1 MFSTN
6 NAHETAATFS
16 YYWCSRK
23 GTIKETYIQPLMLEH
38 PHVLHLLYKRHKDS
52 IPKLERWAPRSR
64 RRREG
69 DGWDV
74 GRDTNGTDA
83 QVVKDFLT
91 LREWPPPGLKVWVFQ
106 GLLTRW
112 SREQAAIKCGPLMG
126 LFHTEF
132 SEQKI
137 CMTLERLNSRNC
149 ANFPPVPVVLTSG
162 VFRPFES
169 VTFALAS
176 SGFLD
181 PRDSALGG
189 MGTGIF

>member
-23 GTIKETYIQPLMLEH
+23 GTIKEIYIQPLMLEH

-74 GRDTNGTDA
+74 GRDTNGTDTQA
-83 QVVKDFLT
+83 V
-91 LREWPPPGLKVWVFQ
+91 EGLCHAPWMAPARPKGLGLS